1 MVMFTKD
8 NGRMIKLT
16 EKASIIIMMAPAI
29 QANGF
34 KIFNRDMVFKSGLM
48 VLHIKGK

>member
-1 MVMFTKD
+1 MYIKD
-8 NGRMIKLT
+8 NGKMIKLT
-16 EKASIIIMMAPAI
+16 EKVFITIMMAQAI

-34 KIFNRDMVFKSGLM
+34 KIFNRDMVFKSGPM